1 MEEKKQTPGISDES
15 IYQKILELLR
25 NDPSIDATKIIV
37 EVNNGIAILRGGI
50 DTEAEKQ
57 RSGELAKTV
66 EGVNSVENHLHIDIG
81 IAHALSSLAAH
92 IQGDIIKDEGEEDK
106 DENNKK

>member
-1 MEEKKQTPGISDES
+1 MEEKKQTPGTSDES
-15 IYQKILELLR
+15 IYQKILELLKK
-25 NDPSIDATKIIV
+25 DPSIDSGKIIV

-57 RSGELAKTV
+57 RSEELTRTI
-66 EGVNSVENHLHIDIG
+66 EGVKSVENHLHIDLG

-92 IQGDIIKDEGEEDK
+92 IQGDIIKDDE
-106 DENNKK
+106 DENKKK

>member
-1 MEEKKQTPGISDES
+1 MEEKKQTPGTTDES
-15 IYQKILELLR
+15 IYQKIIELLR
-25 NDPSIDATKIIV
+25 KDPSIDSKKIIV

-57 RSGELAKTV
+57 RSENLASTV
-66 EGVNSVENHLHIDIG
+66 EGVKSVENHLHIDLG

-92 IQGDIIKDEGEEDK
+92 IQGDIIKDEEEDE
-106 DENNKK
+106 DENKRK